1 MRSVLLRRFLIV
13 LVAFMLLAAI
23 FIMTSYLLVGRD
35 VYIEMEL
42 QDLLP
47 QVEAVRQLLYE
58 YESGNITHDA
68 FILSLIHISE
78 PTRH

>member
-58 YESGNITHDA
+58 YESGNITHD
-68 FILSLIHISE
+68 LSLIHI
-78 PTRH
+78 

>member
-1 MRSVLLRRFLIV
+1 M
-13 LVAFMLLAAI
+13 VAFMLLAAI

-47 QVEAVRQLLYE
+47 QVEAVRQLSVSY
-58 YESGNITHDA
+58 THLDA
-68 FILSLIHISE
+68 YK
-78 PTRH
+78 RQA

>member
-35 VYIEMEL
+35 VYIEM
-42 QDLLP
+42 
-47 QVEAVRQLLYE
+47 
-58 YESGNITHDA
+58 
-68 FILSLIHISE
+68 
-78 PTRH
+78 